1 MCQVR
6 ERRLLHG
13 VGEPSPPQ
21 CSDDGTF
28 LPVQCK
34 LINTT
39 DMMVFD
45 LLHTFNRSVTMLQ
58 WYAIHC
64 SGVQFH
70 HLLHLLDIET
80 P

>member
-34 LINTT
+34 LVNTT

-45 LLHTFNRSVTMLQ
+45 LLHTFNRSVTML
-58 WYAIHC
+58 
-64 SGVQFH
+64 
-70 HLLHLLDIET
+70 
-80 P
+80 